1 MSSSKGTIVRA
12 FYFTRD
18 ENLATKPEVLQIRR
32 ATGLSAA
39 DVVFHIEEFWRYVN
53 QLGCSLNNAS
63 GVGILP
69 GYELADLPLL
79 VGLNDAYWSAV
90 VSVGWIELSPD
101 GELLIP
107 GFDARFGKL
116 AQRRMAATRR
126 QQRSRANKSS
136 REAAMPSPDLRRP
149 DTTQQKGRQAQQPR
163 REASGSQQHAATNQ
177 TAPAQTEPIT
187 PVASEQR
194 ATAPITS
201 AEPAQTPSTVTTIAP
216 ARSTKT
222 PVTSQFDLL
231 TVSDL
236 AVCGKL
242 LCWMADIAT
251 MPRPV
256 VLNDAWHQVRVIA
269 AGIRATAGVGVKEP
283 LALFKSIVG
292 KARWTMLE
300 PEDLKTAQL
309 RLSNYQRGALT
320 LHADIP
326 NRAGPDCEAASAAT
340 LLANGFGTI
349 PQPARQPGAAELLQW
364 DRQRKSRTG

>member
-1 MSSSKGTIVRA
+1 MRA

-53 QLGCSLNNAS
+53 QLGYSLGNAS
-63 GVGILP
+63 GQGILP
-69 GYELADLPLL
+69 GYQLADLPLL
-79 VGLNDAYWSAV
+79 VGLNDDYWSAV

-101 GELLIP
+101 GALLIP

-126 QQRSRANKSS
+126 QQRSRANKSA
-136 REAAMPSPDLRRP
+136 RAVATAALETKQPDARTSTERQVPQRRRNVT
-149 DTTQQKGRQAQQPR
+149 DSQR
-163 REASGSQQHAATNQ
+163 RTATNHFESIAP
-177 TAPAQTEPIT
+177 TAAEHCTAVPNAAGEFTAEPSIAPPIT
-187 PVASEQR
+187 PERSS
-194 ATAPITS
+194 TT
-201 AEPAQTPSTVTTIAP
+201 PA
-216 ARSTKT
+216 
-222 PVTSQFDLL
+222 TSQFDLL
-231 TVSDL
+231 TASDL

-251 MPRPV
+251 MRRPV
-256 VLNDAWHQVRVIA
+256 VLNDSWHQVRVVA

-309 RLSNYQRGALT
+309 RLSSYQRGT
-320 LHADIP
+320 LMLHTDSP
-326 NRAGPDCEAASAAT
+326 QRAGPDDDQAPAAT
-340 LLANGFGTI
+340 MLANGFGAI
-349 PQPARQPGAAELLQW
+349 PQPTRQPGAKELLQW
-364 DRQRKSRTG
+364 EQQRKARTG

>member
-1 MSSSKGTIVRA
+1 MRA

-126 QQRSRANKSS
+126 QQRSRANKRS
-136 REAAMPSPDLRRP
+136 REAASPPPDIRQP
-149 DTTQQKGRQAQQPR
+149 DTPTPTARQIQPR
-163 REASGSQQHAATNQ
+163 RRHV
-177 TAPAQTEPIT
+177 TEPQRGT
-187 PVASEQR
+187 ATQAAPEQPASSP
-194 ATAPITS
+194 ADSSDHGPAAPITS
-201 AEPAQTPSTVTTIAP
+201 AEPANASSAATTIAP
-216 ARSTKT
+216 GRSSTT

-231 TVSDL
+231 TASDL

-256 VLNDAWHQVRVIA
+256 VLNDVWHQVRVIA
-269 AGIRATAGVGVKEP
+269 AGIRATAGIGVKEP

-320 LHADIP
+320 LHSDESS
-326 NRAGPDCEAASAAT
+326 RAGPDSEAASAAT

-364 DRQRKSRTG
+364 DRQRKARTG

>member
-1 MSSSKGTIVRA
+1 MRA

-53 QLGCSLNNAS
+53 QLGYSLDNAS
-63 GVGILP
+63 GRGILP

-90 VSVGWIELSPD
+90 VSVGWIELGPA

-126 QQRSRANKSS
+126 QQRSRANKRSH
-136 REAAMPSPDLRRP
+136 EAAMTPSDIKQA
-149 DTTQQKGRQAQQPR
+149 DTTKTNGRQAQQSQ
-163 REASGSQQHAATNQ
+163 REASGSERRTAAKQ
-177 TAPAQTEPIT
+177 TTSAPTEPS
-187 PVASEQR
+187 PAADAPDQR
-194 ATAPITS
+194 VTAPITP
-201 AEPAQTPSTVTTIAP
+201 AEPVRTAPTIATT
-216 ARSTKT
+216 ARGRSTT
-222 PVTSQFDLL
+222 TAVASQFDLL
-231 TVSDL
+231 TVQDL
-236 AVCGKL
+236 AACGKL
-242 LCWMADIAT
+242 LCWMADIAA

-320 LHADIP
+320 LHADDTT
-326 NRAGPDCEAASAAT
+326 RAGPDAT
-340 LLANGFGTI
+340 LPPAANLLASGFGTI
-349 PQPARQPGAAELLQW
+349 PQPARPPGAAELLQW
-364 DRQRKSRTG
+364 DRQRKARTG